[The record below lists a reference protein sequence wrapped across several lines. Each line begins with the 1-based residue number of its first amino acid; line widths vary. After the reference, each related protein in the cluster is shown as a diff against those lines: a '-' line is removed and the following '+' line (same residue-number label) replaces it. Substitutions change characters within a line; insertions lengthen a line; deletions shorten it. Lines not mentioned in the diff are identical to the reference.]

1 MRQFGVKMVITKQSS
16 CEDVISF
23 LQENNLDDLV
33 EEFQGM
39 LTILIDRYI
48 RMNDDGD
55 MFV

>member
-1 MRQFGVKMVITKQSS
+1 MVITKQSS

-48 RMNDDGD
+48 RMSDDGD